1 MAQENKMYT
10 YDTTCDFC
18 GSETKCRMIGVNMV
32 CEKCEFEYDEQP
44 SYADLYEPGIDADQG
59 L

>member
-1 MAQENKMYT
+1 MYT